1 MACAGH
7 LLLSASPITRW
18 AIPMLVLRRLS
29 SRMCDFLNTAAVMMW
44 RAKVRI
50 VVAYHGAHC
59 RDMPWRATRCRA
71 MQCHAMSR
79 HALPCY
85 ACIMAHHVVYTVAHH
100 VVARMPWRI
109 MAHHGAQWR
118 TMLYAHRGDPWC
130 TMVCCGM
137 PWCAMTFYVA
147 SWCAYPHSSTS
158 SSEASLRPC
167 QGNQRDS

>member
-1 MACAGH
+1 MSDSPPRLEGTLQRITENMSSMKAGGMMACAGH

-44 RAKVRI
+44 RARVRI

-79 HALPCY
+79 HDAPCI
-85 ACIMAHHVVYTVAHH
+85 AMLCVYHGA
-100 VVARMPWRI
+100 PWRKPLYTQWRT
-109 MAHHGAQWR
+109 MLLHACHGASWR
-118 TMLYAHRGDPWC
+118 TMLYAHRG
-130 TMVCCGM
+130 VL
-137 PWCAMTFYVA
+137 WCAVA
-147 SWCAYPHSSTS
+147 CHGV
-158 SSEASLRPC
+158 L
-167 QGNQRDS
+167 